1 VGPLPLAV
9 KQPGHEADHSYL
21 VPQLQTSYAKAK
33 LHLLHIMLL
42 ITIKACNK
50 KTITLIEMAKAQGEC
65 TELLP
70 DIYGNLE
77 LKKIQ

>member
-1 VGPLPLAV
+1 MGPLPLAV

-21 VPQLQTSYAKAK
+21 VPQLRMSDVKAK

-42 ITIKACNK
+42 ITINACNK

-77 LKKIQ
+77 LKKK